1 MRFLMVRTHIVK
13 AVLVG
18 LAVAFVASGPAA
30 SAADHALRP
39 QDARHH
45 DADRAR
51 AGTGSPM
58 KLFREFLHWLE
69 HR

>member
-1 MRFLMVRTHIVK
+1 MVRTHTVQ
-13 AVLVG
+13 AALVG
-18 LAVAFVASGPAA
+18 LAVAFVATGPAA

-39 QDARHH
+39 QDVRHQ
-45 DADRAR
+45 DAEHAG
-51 AGTGSPM
+51 AGTASPT